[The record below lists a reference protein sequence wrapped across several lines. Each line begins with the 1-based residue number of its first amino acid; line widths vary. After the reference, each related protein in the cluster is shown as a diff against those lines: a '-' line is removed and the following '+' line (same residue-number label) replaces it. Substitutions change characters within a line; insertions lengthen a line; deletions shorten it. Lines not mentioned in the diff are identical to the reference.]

1 MKPNLSTIKL
11 SSEEADLYFQ
21 ASLQAFEQ
29 QDFAE
34 SLTYLER
41 VMQSDF
47 GLWQIWYQRGLTLQA
62 LGQYQDA
69 IASYQ
74 AALRL
79 TPPADAAAR
88 IWYDQADALHYGL
101 GEYETAIAAYDQAI
115 QINRHYVDAWFH
127 RGSAQLYGLR
137 QAYAA
142 IASYNQVLSIDPS
155 YDLLWYNRGN
165 ALAELGF
172 YHAAITNYDRALA
185 LTPDNAM
192 IRQARIQVI
201 SQLANDPSIDQDA
214 YENLDWEQ
222 LSVVPTAPQED
233 LDNAANAVSTLIQYD
248 TLIQKEDFFDQTD
261 QSEQR
266 KDSAVS
272 TQTKTQCVALVQDS
286 EGLRR
291 IVLDKPFYSVGRDAS
306 CDIRLYSKYASRHHA
321 VLVLNTSEA
330 QPKGYDIKDGD
341 GKGRQSTNGLIIN
354 GQKCRDRIL
363 ENGDTVI
370 FGPKVWLRYVVLDH

>member
-1 MKPNLSTIKL
+1 MKPHLSTIKL
-11 SSEEADLYFQ
+11 SSEEAGLYFQ
-21 ASLQAFEQ
+21 ASLRAFEQ

-47 GLWQIWYQRGLTLQA
+47 GLWQIWYQRGLILQS

-79 TPPADAAAR
+79 TPPADDAAR
-88 IWYDQADALHYGL
+88 IWYDQADSLHYGL
-101 GEYETAIAAYDQAI
+101 GEYETAIATYDQAI
-115 QINRHYVDAWFH
+115 QINRHYADAWFH

-185 LTPDNAM
+185 LTPDNAT

-201 SQLANDPSIDQDA
+201 SQLANNPSVDQNA
-214 YENLDWEQ
+214 YENLDWEK

-233 LDNAANAVSTLIQYD
+233 LDDAANVISTLIQYD
-248 TLIQKEDFFDQTD
+248 TLIQKEDFFDQID

-266 KDSAVS
+266 SAVS
-272 TQTKTQCVALVQDS
+272 TQTKTQFLAFVQDS

-291 IVLDKPFYSVGRDAS
+291 IVLDKPSYSVGRDAS

-321 VLVLNTSEA
+321 VLVLNTSES

-341 GKGRQSTNGLIIN
+341 GKGRQSTNGLIVN
-354 GQKCRDRIL
+354 GQKCRDRVL
-363 ENGDTVI
+363 ENGDTVV
-370 FGPKVWLRYVVLDH
+370 FGPKVWLRYIVLDH

>member
-34 SLTYLER
+34 SLAYLER

-47 GLWQIWYQRGLTLQA
+47 GIWQIWYQRGLTLQA

-79 TPPADAAAR
+79 SPPANDAAR
-88 IWYDQADALHYGL
+88 IWYDQADSLHYGL
-101 GEYETAIAAYDQAI
+101 GEYETAIAAYDQAV
-115 QINRHYVDAWFH
+115 QINRHYADAWFH

-142 IASYNQVLSIDPS
+142 IASYNQVLSLDPS

-172 YHAAITNYDRALA
+172 YHAALTNYDRALA
-185 LTPDNAM
+185 LTPDNAA
-192 IRQARIQVI
+192 IQQARIKVI
-201 SQLANDPSIDQDA
+201 NQLADDPSINQEI
-214 YENLDWEQ
+214 YENMDWER
-222 LSVVPTAPQED
+222 LSVIPTAPQED
-233 LDNAANAVSTLIQYD
+233 LDDPANFVSTLIQYD
-248 TLIQKEDFFDQTD
+248 TLIQKEVSSTQTSQHEQ
-261 QSEQR
+261 QST
-266 KDSAVS
+266 VS
-272 TQTKTQCVALVQDS
+272 TQTKTQCMALVQDS

-291 IVLDKPFYSVGRDAS
+291 IVLDKPFYSVGRDAN
-306 CDIRLYSKYASRHHA
+306 CDIRLYSKYASRYHA
-321 VLVLNTSEA
+321 VLVQDSSQHL
-330 QPKGYDIKDGD
+330 PHRYHIKDGD

-354 GQKCRDRIL
+354 GKKCRNRVL
-363 ENGDTVI
+363 ENGDTII
-370 FGPKVWLRYVVLDH
+370 FGPKVWLRYIIAES

>member
-21 ASLQAFEQ
+21 ASLQTFEQ
-29 QDFAE
+29 HDFAE

-41 VMQSDF
+41 VMRSDF
-47 GLWQIWYQRGLTLQA
+47 DLWQIWYQRGLTLQA

-79 TPPADAAAR
+79 APPADAAAQ
-88 IWYDQADALHYGL
+88 IWYDQADSLHYGL

-115 QINRHYVDAWFH
+115 QIDRHYIDAWFH
-127 RGSAQLYGLR
+127 RGSAQLYGLK

-165 ALAELGF
+165 ALADLGF
-172 YHAAITNYDRALA
+172 YHAAISNYDRAIA
-185 LTPDNAM
+185 LTPDNAI
-192 IRQARIQVI
+192 IRQARVQVI
-201 SQLANDPSIDQDA
+201 SQLVDDPNIDPEA
-214 YENLDWEQ
+214 YENLDWEK
-222 LSVVPTAPQED
+222 LSIVPTAPQED
-233 LDNAANAVSTLIQYD
+233 LDNAAPVVSTLIQYD
-248 TLIQKEDFFDQTD
+248 TLIQQEDFSDQTD

-266 KDSAVS
+266 SAVS
-272 TQTKTQCVALVQDS
+272 TQTKTQFIAFVQDS

-321 VLVLNTSEA
+321 VLVLKTSESE
-330 QPKGYDIKDGD
+330 PRGYDIKDGD
-341 GKGRQSTNGLIIN
+341 GKGHQSTNGLIVN
-354 GQKCRDRIL
+354 GHKCRDRVL
-363 ENGDTVI
+363 ENGDTII
-370 FGPKVWLRYVVLDH
+370 FGPKVWLRYVVLDS

>member
-1 MKPNLSTIKL
+1 MKLNLSTIKL
-11 SSEEADLYFQ
+11 SSKEADLYFQ

-47 GLWQIWYQRGLTLQA
+47 GLWPIWYQRGLTLQA

-79 TPPADAAAR
+79 DPPADDAAL
-88 IWYDQADALHYGL
+88 IWYDQADSLHYGL

-115 QINRHYVDAWFH
+115 LINRHYADAWFH

-185 LTPDNAM
+185 LTPDNAV
-192 IRQARIQVI
+192 IRQARIQVMG
-201 SQLANDPSIDQDA
+201 QLANDPSIDQEA
-214 YENLDWEQ
+214 FENLDWEN

-233 LDNAANAVSTLIQYD
+233 LEDAASAVSTLIQYD
-248 TLIQKEDFFDQTD
+248 TLIQKENFSSSDQQD
-261 QSEQR
+261 DPR
-266 KDSAVS
+266 SAVS
-272 TQTKTQCVALVQDS
+272 TQTRTQFMALVQDS

-291 IVLDKPFYSVGRDAS
+291 IVLDKPFYTVGRDVS

-321 VLVLNTSEA
+321 VLVLDTSEL
-330 QPKGYDIKDGD
+330 QSRGYDIKDGD
-341 GKGRQSTNGLIIN
+341 GKGHQSTNGLIIN
-354 GQKCRDRIL
+354 GKKCRDRIL
-363 ENGDTVI
+363 ENGDTII
-370 FGPKVWLRYVVLDH
+370 FGPNVWLRYVVLDH